1 MYRKLTWLSTTRRY
15 QLRIKILINISFA
28 WLQFHKL
35 QNSEPIAHSV
45 PVTTDKTQETQG
57 TVSVRSPKDRKRN
70 DAHRS
75 LITHVVDK
83 FTNRRNN
90 RACTLKPDMVLVSRI
105 RILAGVLRSGEAGWG
120 VSRSTGSL
128 TAVSR

>member
-1 MYRKLTWLSTTRRY
+1 MYPKLTWLSTTQGY
-15 QLRIKILINISFA
+15 QLRIKILINICFA
-28 WLQFHKL
+28 WLQFYKL

-45 PVTTDKTQETQG
+45 PVITNKTQETL
-57 TVSVRSPKDRKRN
+57 SIWSPKDRKRN
-70 DAHRS
+70 DARKS
-75 LITHVVDK
+75 LITHVLDK

-105 RILAGVLRSGEAGWG
+105 RILASILRSGEAGWG